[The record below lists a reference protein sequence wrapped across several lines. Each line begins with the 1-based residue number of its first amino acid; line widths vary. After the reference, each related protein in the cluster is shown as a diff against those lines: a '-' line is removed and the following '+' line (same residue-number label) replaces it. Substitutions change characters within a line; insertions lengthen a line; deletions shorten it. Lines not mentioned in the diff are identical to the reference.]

1 MGKSLNG
8 VNWKIFSIAVLSDE
22 IRPFNTNGEL
32 GPSEL
37 AVLLSGTS
45 F

>member
-1 MGKSLNG
+1 MGKSLKG
-8 VNWKIFSIAVLSDE
+8 VNWTFFSIAVLSGE

-37 AVLLSGTS
+37 AVLLSETS